1 MTNGNVTLGRIREDW
16 IVEEE
21 GRKKWNEIMR
31 YWFAKIGEERK
42 IKFLCNLFPIGYMKR
57 ETISERELM
66 EKFIWNVTSL
76 LYTPQLENIRS
87 KQKNKKTVNSMR
99 KWFACNTMLFMRQE
113 REREQKKVDMRGS
126 IDALT
131 THIRFFTPKCRTNK
145 KKKAKQELLV
155 DEVPRFAY
163 LDRSIQERIF
173 SYFPTFFSF
182 HYPPI
187 WLTWPVDKFWILT
200 FVWKII

>member
-1 MTNGNVTLGRIREDW
+1 
-16 IVEEE
+16 
-21 GRKKWNEIMR
+21 
-31 YWFAKIGEERK
+31 
-42 IKFLCNLFPIGYMKR
+42 
-57 ETISERELM
+57 
-66 EKFIWNVTSL
+66 
-76 LYTPQLENIRS
+76 
-87 KQKNKKTVNSMR
+87 MR
-99 KWFACNTMLFMRQE
+99 KWFACNKMLFMRQE

-131 THIRFFTPKCRTNK
+131 THIRFLLPNVERT

-182 HYPPI
+182 HYPP
-187 WLTWPVDKFWILT
+187 F
-200 FVWKII
+200 

>member
-1 MTNGNVTLGRIREDW
+1 MLLIRENW
-16 IVEEE
+16 
-21 GRKKWNEIMR
+21 GRKKNQIFMQFISNWLYE
-31 YWFAKIGEERK
+31 
-42 IKFLCNLFPIGYMKR
+42 KR
-57 ETISERELM
+57 NNIRTRLLK
-66 EKFIWNVTSL
+66 KFIWNVTSL
-76 LYTPQLENIRS
+76 LYTSQLENIRS
-87 KQKNKKTVNSMR
+87 KEKNKKTVNSTR
-99 KWFACNTMLFMRQE
+99 KWFACNKMLFMRQKK
-113 REREQKKVDMRGS
+113 EREQKKVDMRGS

-131 THIRFFTPKCRTNK
+131 THIRFFTPKCRTN

-182 HYPPI
+182 HYPPF
-187 WLTWPVDKFWILT
+187 WLTWPADKFWILI